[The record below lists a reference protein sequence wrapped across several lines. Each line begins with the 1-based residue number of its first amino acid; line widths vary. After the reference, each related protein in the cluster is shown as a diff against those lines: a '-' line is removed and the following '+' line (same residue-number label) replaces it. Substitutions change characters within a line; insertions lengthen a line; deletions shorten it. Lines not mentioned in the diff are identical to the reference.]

1 MEEGYLICFEKEL
14 SKTDVTGNLEIPR
27 DALHLPDA
35 AENNEIMLVWDHGKI
50 WNFQAP
56 VRGDGRRRF
65 MSDQWRQ
72 FAKDN
77 SLMDRDVLKFYR
89 STAIVNFYVVT
100 FELSQSQ
107 SSLVDRN
114 VSRGKDVSRNK
125 WAWWLAEVLVRKD
138 VVLGI
143 ALPVLPSRLGL
154 VGFSKIDATGNLE
167 IPRDALYLANAAE
180 NNESMLVW
188 DHGKIWNFKAPV
200 RGDGT
205 SGRYMSCQWLQFAKD
220 NSPMDR
226 DVLKFYCSTAIVNFY
241 VVTFERAL
249 RIQLDQIEDGIDSMM
264 GQIQGVV
271 ACSSE

>member
-1 MEEGYLICFEKEL
+1 MEVGLFSAVIVCRVGEGIRMEEGIKIEVGRGIGMEEVKSSLNSRRRMEEGYLICFEKEL

-100 FELSQSQ
+100 FE
-107 SSLVDRN
+107 
-114 VSRGKDVSRNK
+114 
-125 WAWWLAEVLVRKD
+125 
-138 VVLGI
+138 
-143 ALPVLPSRLGL
+143 
-154 VGFSKIDATGNLE
+154 
-167 IPRDALYLANAAE
+167 
-180 NNESMLVW
+180 
-188 DHGKIWNFKAPV
+188 
-200 RGDGT
+200 
-205 SGRYMSCQWLQFAKD
+205 
-220 NSPMDR
+220 
-226 DVLKFYCSTAIVNFY
+226 
-241 VVTFERAL
+241 RAL
-249 RIQLDQIEDGIDSMM
+249 RTLPLFPG
-264 GQIQGVV
+264 
-271 ACSSE
+271 APL